1 MRIVFTVLYF
11 EERFDQFVSAPVH
24 RGSISSVRE
33 Q

>member
-1 MRIVFTVLYF
+1 MRTVFSVLYF
-11 EERFDQFVSAPVH
+11 EERFDQFVMTHVH